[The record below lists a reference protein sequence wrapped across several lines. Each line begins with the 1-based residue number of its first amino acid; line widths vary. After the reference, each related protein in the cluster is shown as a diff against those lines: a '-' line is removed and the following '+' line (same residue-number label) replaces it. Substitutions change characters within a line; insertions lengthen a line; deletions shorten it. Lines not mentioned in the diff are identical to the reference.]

1 MFRKIL
7 ENGHLQ
13 VIVPIKF
20 RTVSSRHRMLVP
32 GATVD
37 GTEPLAVALARAFR
51 WQKYIDEGK
60 FRNSVALADAIGL
73 DKSIVAKILRLRFLS
88 PAIVHRIV
96 TGDIPRSL
104 TLKDLRTAFPD
115 VWSEQEERW
124 FGGRHGVVG
133 RGMSLRDDQLQEFR
147 IEA

>member
-1 MFRKIL
+1 MNRIL
-7 ENGHLQ
+7 EDGRLQ
-13 VIVPIKF
+13 VVIPIKF
-20 RTVSSRHRMLVP
+20 RTISARKKIVIPGSKSDDATPLVRQI
-32 GATVD
+32 
-37 GTEPLAVALARAFR
+37 ARAFR

-60 FRNSVALADAIGL
+60 FRNSVALAEAIGQ

-104 TLKDLRTAFPD
+104 TLQDLRTSFPD

-124 FGGRHGVVG
+124 FGGEMASWGEG
-133 RGMSLRDDQLQEFR
+133 
-147 IEA
+147 

>member
-32 GATVD
+32 GTTVD

-60 FRNSVALADAIGL
+60 FRNSVALAEWI
-73 DKSIVAKILRLRFLS
+73 
-88 PAIVHRIV
+88 
-96 TGDIPRSL
+96 
-104 TLKDLRTAFPD
+104 
-115 VWSEQEERW
+115 
-124 FGGRHGVVG
+124 
-133 RGMSLRDDQLQEFR
+133 
-147 IEA
+147 

>member
-13 VIVPIKF
+13 VIVPVKF
-20 RTVSSRHRMLVP
+20 RTISARHRMLVP

-37 GTEPLAVALARAFR
+37 GTEPLALALARAFR

-60 FRNSVALADAIGL
+60 FKNSVALAEAVGQ
-73 DKSIVAKILRLRFLS
+73 DKSVVAKVLRLRFLS

-96 TGDIPRSL
+96 TGNIPR
-104 TLKDLRTAFPD
+104 TLNLANLKTAFPD
-115 VWSEQEERW
+115 LWSEQEERW
-124 FGGRHGVVG
+124 FGGEMASWGEG
-133 RGMSLRDDQLQEFR
+133 
-147 IEA
+147 

>member
-13 VIVPIKF
+13 VIVPVKF
-20 RTVSSRHRMLVP
+20 RTISSRHRMLVP

-37 GTEPLAVALARAFR
+37 GTEPLALALARAFR

-60 FRNSVALADAIGL
+60 FKNSVALAEAIGQ
-73 DKSIVAKILRLRFLS
+73 DKSVVAKILRLRFLS

-104 TLKDLRTAFPD
+104 TLKDLRTSFSD

-124 FGGRHGVVG
+124 FGGEMASWG
-133 RGMSLRDDQLQEFR
+133 E
-147 IEA
+147 E

>member
-13 VIVPIKF
+13 V
-20 RTVSSRHRMLVP
+20 M
-32 GATVD
+32 
-37 GTEPLAVALARAFR
+37 
-51 WQKYIDEGK
+51 
-60 FRNSVALADAIGL
+60 
-73 DKSIVAKILRLRFLS
+73 
-88 PAIVHRIV
+88 

-124 FGGRHGVVG
+124 FGGDMASWGEG
-133 RGMSLRDDQLQEFR
+133 
-147 IEA
+147 

>member
-13 VIVPIKF
+13 VIVPVKF

-32 GATVD
+32 GTTVD

-60 FRNSVALADAIGL
+60 FRNSVALADAIGQ
-73 DKSIVAKILRLRFLS
+73 DKSVVAKILRLRFLS

-104 TLKDLRTAFPD
+104 NFTNINHGIPD
-115 VWSEQEERW
+115 VWSEQEDKW
-124 FGGRHGVVG
+124 IGGDVLSWGEG
-133 RGMSLRDDQLQEFR
+133 
-147 IEA
+147 

>member
-1 MFRKIL
+1 MNRIL
-7 ENGHLQ
+7 EDGRLQ
-13 VIVPIKF
+13 VVIPIKF
-20 RTVSSRHRMLVP
+20 RTISARKKIVIPGSKSDDATPLVRQI
-32 GATVD
+32 
-37 GTEPLAVALARAFR
+37 ARAFR

-124 FGGRHGVVG
+124 FGGEMASWGEG
-133 RGMSLRDDQLQEFR
+133 
-147 IEA
+147 